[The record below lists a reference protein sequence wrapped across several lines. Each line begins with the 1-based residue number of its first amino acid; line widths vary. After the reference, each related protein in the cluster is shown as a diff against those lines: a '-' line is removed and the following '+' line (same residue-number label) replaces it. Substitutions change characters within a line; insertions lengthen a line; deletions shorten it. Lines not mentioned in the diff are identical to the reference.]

1 MEKGKVHFLH
11 QMKMVFISLMT
22 ITPMN
27 LFATHRHVIGQLNPK
42 NEVLLDKKGL
52 SQCIFRQKWFKT
64 YVQIVVRITC
74 HEIVGYQQTAK
85 QFYVPNIYDTLRPNI
100 Q

>member
-64 YVQIVVRITC
+64 YVQIVVRIPVTHC
-74 HEIVGYQQTAK
+74 FRISISDFDTTFFSIFAQFHERGK
-85 QFYVPNIYDTLRPNI
+85 
-100 Q
+100 